1 MKTIIFLHLLLTTL
15 TIQLIS
21 SQEEPA
27 PTPPPTPPPTINTG
41 TNSWYYKYEK
51 SGCAQDCLT
60 SAGEDCGG
68 VAQSWQLQYLY
79 TTLEECCT
87 TSTNL
92 ILELCISNSRFSIGD
107 YTGSNLYY
115 VGADSKCDKDCA
127 VGGSGS
133 GEDCGGIITSSS
145 VELYNSIEECCG
157 GGSASISN
165 VQYCVSSSGESD
177 FVGFVKRRAGIWGD
191 EDSMHITRSLVEM
204 ILIQSGD
211 VGCYGY
217 GSSAQGYYSTL
228 SLSPVTYIRSS
239 FL

>member
-1 MKTIIFLHLLLTTL
+1 MKTIIIFLLTL
-15 TIQLIS
+15 KSIVS
-21 SQEEPA
+21 SQEP

-41 TNSWYYKYEK
+41 TNQWYYKYEK

-60 SAGEDCGG
+60 SASEDCGG
-68 VAQSWQLQYLY
+68 VAENWQQQYLY

-87 TSTNL
+87 ISTNL

-115 VGADSKCDKDCA
+115 VSADSKCAKDCA
-127 VGGSGS
+127 VGGS

-177 FVGFVKRRAGIWGD
+177 FVGFVMLVLGMKDRLRKLRIWAVKIVCTFVG
-191 EDSMHITRSLVEM
+191 LVC
-204 ILIQSGD
+204 IS
-211 VGCYGY
+211 
-217 GSSAQGYYSTL
+217 
-228 SLSPVTYIRSS
+228 
-239 FL
+239 

>member
-1 MKTIIFLHLLLTTL
+1 MKTIILLLTTL
-15 TIQLIS
+15 ITIVS
-21 SQEEPA
+21 SQEPA
-27 PTPPPTPPPTINTG
+27 TPPPTPPPTINTG
-41 TNSWYYKYEK
+41 TNQWYYKYEK

-68 VAQSWQLQYLY
+68 VADNWIAENYLY

-92 ILELCISNSRFSIGD
+92 ILELCISNSRSSVGD

-115 VGADSKCDKDCA
+115 VSADSKCAKDCA
-127 VGGSGS
+127 VGSSGS

-165 VQYCVSSSGESD
+165 VQYCVGSSGELLILM
-177 FVGFVKRRAGIWGD
+177 FVLFCLFI
-191 EDSMHITRSLVEM
+191 SFCL
-204 ILIQSGD
+204 
-211 VGCYGY
+211 
-217 GSSAQGYYSTL
+217 GS
-228 SLSPVTYIRSS
+228 
-239 FL
+239 F